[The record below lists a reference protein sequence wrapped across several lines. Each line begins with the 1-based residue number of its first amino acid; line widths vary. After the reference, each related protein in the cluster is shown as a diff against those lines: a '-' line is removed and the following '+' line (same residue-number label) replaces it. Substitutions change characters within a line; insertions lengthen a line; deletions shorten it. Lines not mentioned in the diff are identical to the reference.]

1 MKQLLAEL
9 FEKYYIDVYTY
20 LYSLCHDASLSED
33 LASDVFLEVVKSIS
47 TFRGQSDIKTWL
59 FSIARHRWFAY
70 LKKKH
75 RQVQTESIHDLY
87 DTAELGTTDS
97 VNEVAELIQELLS
110 GESVLTRDVVQMRID
125 GYSYY
130 EIAAKQKISE
140 NSARVVYFRA
150 KSKIRKHLE
159 KEGFRYESD
168 QL

>member
-47 TFRGQSDIKTWL
+47 TFRGESDIKTWL

-70 LKKKH
+70 LKKKN

-97 VNEVAELIQELLS
+97 VNEVTELIRQLLS
-110 GESVLTRDVVQMRID
+110 GESALTRDVVNMRIE

-130 EIAAKQKISE
+130 EIATKHKISE

-150 KSKIRKHLE
+150 KSKIRKFLE
-159 KEGFRYESD
+159 KEGFHYE
-168 QL
+168 

>member
-47 TFRGQSDIKTWL
+47 TFRGESDIKTWL

-70 LKKKH
+70 LKKKN

-87 DTAELGTTDS
+87 DTAELGMTDDE
-97 VNEVAELIQELLS
+97 NEAAELIQQLLS
-110 GESVLTRDVVQMRID
+110 GESALTRDVVRMRLD
-125 GYSYY
+125 GYSYH
-130 EIAAKQKISE
+130 EIALRHKISE

-150 KSKIRKHLE
+150 KSKIRKFLE
-159 KEGFRYESD
+159 KEGFHYE
-168 QL
+168 

>member
-33 LASDVFLEVVKSIS
+33 LASDVFLKVVKSIS
-47 TFRGQSDIKTWL
+47 TFRGESDIKTWL

-70 LKKKH
+70 LKRKN

-87 DTAELGTTDS
+87 DTTELGETDDFS
-97 VNEVAELIQELLS
+97 EVAELIQEILS
-110 GESVLTRDVVQMRID
+110 CESALTRDVVQMRID

-130 EIAAKQKISE
+130 EIASKHNISE

-150 KSKIRKHLE
+150 KSKIKKHLE
-159 KEGFRYESD
+159 KEGFRYE
-168 QL
+168 

>member
-47 TFRGQSDIKTWL
+47 TFRGESDIKTWL

-70 LKKKH
+70 LKKKN

-87 DTAELGTTDS
+87 DTAELGMTDDE
-97 VNEVAELIQELLS
+97 NEAAELIQQLLS
-110 GESVLTRDVVQMRID
+110 GESALTRDVVHMRIE

-130 EIAAKQKISE
+130 EIATKHNISE

-150 KSKIRKHLE
+150 KSKIRKFLE
-159 KEGFRYESD
+159 KEGFHYE
-168 QL
+168 

>member
-20 LYSLCHDASLSED
+20 LYSMCHDASLSED

-47 TFRGQSDIKTWL
+47 SFRGQSDIKTWL

-70 LKKKH
+70 LKKKN

-87 DTAELGTTDS
+87 DTVELGTTDS
-97 VNEVAELIQELLS
+97 INEIAELMQELLS
-110 GESVLTRDVVQMRID
+110 GESALTQDVVWMRVD

-130 EIAAKQKISE
+130 EIAVKHKISE
-140 NSARVVYFRA
+140 NSARVIYFRA
-150 KSKIRKHLE
+150 KSKIRKRLE
-159 KEGFRYESD
+159 KEGFRYE
-168 QL
+168 

>member
-47 TFRGQSDIKTWL
+47 TFRGESDIKTWL

-70 LKKKH
+70 LKKKN

-97 VNEVAELIQELLS
+97 VNEVTELIRELLS
-110 GESVLTRDVVQMRID
+110 DESALTRDVVRMRLD
-125 GYSYY
+125 GYSYH
-130 EIAAKQKISE
+130 EIALRHKISE

-150 KSKIRKHLE
+150 KSKIRKFLE
-159 KEGFRYESD
+159 KEGLF
-168 QL
+168 

>member
-33 LASDVFLEVVKSIS
+33 LTSDVFLEVVKSIS
-47 TFRGQSDIKTWL
+47 TFRGESDIKTWL

-70 LKKKH
+70 LKRKN
-75 RQVQTESIHDLY
+75 RQIQTESIYDLY
-87 DTAELGTTDS
+87 DTTALGATD
-97 VNEVAELIQELLS
+97 VFNEVAELIQQILS
-110 GESVLTRDVVQMRID
+110 GESALTRDVVQMRID

-130 EIAAKQKISE
+130 EIATKHKISE

-150 KSKIRKHLE
+150 KTKIKKHLE
-159 KEGFRYESD
+159 KEGFCYE
-168 QL
+168 

>member
-1 MKQLLAEL
+1 MSGLLAEL

-20 LYSLCHDASLSED
+20 LYSLCHDAPLSED

-70 LKKKH
+70 LKKKK
-75 RQVQTESIHDLY
+75 RQVQTESIHELY
-87 DTAELGTTDS
+87 DTAELGTTDA
-97 VNEVAELIQELLS
+97 VNEAAELIQELLS
-110 GESVLTRDVVQMRID
+110 GESTLTRDVVQMRID

-130 EIAAKQKISE
+130 EIATKHKISE

-150 KSKIRKHLE
+150 KSKIRKYLE
-159 KEGFRYESD
+159 KEGFRYE
-168 QL
+168 

>member
-9 FEKYYIDVYTY
+9 FEKYFIDVYTY

-47 TFRGQSDIKTWL
+47 TFRGQSDIKTWI

-70 LKKKH
+70 LKKKN

-87 DTAELGTTDS
+87 DTTELGTTDD
-97 VNEVAELIQELLS
+97 VNEVAELIQVLLS
-110 GESVLTRDVVQMRID
+110 SESALTRNVVQMRID
-125 GYSYY
+125 GYCYY
-130 EIAAKQKISE
+130 EIASKHKISE

-150 KSKIRKHLE
+150 KAKIRKYLE
-159 KEGFRYESD
+159 KEGFK
-168 QL
+168 L

>member
-33 LASDVFLEVVKSIS
+33 LTSDVFLEVVKSIS
-47 TFRGQSDIKTWL
+47 TFRGESDIKTWL

-70 LKKKH
+70 LKRKN
-75 RQVQTESIHDLY
+75 RQLQTESIYDLY
-87 DTAELGTTDS
+87 DTAALGATD
-97 VNEVAELIQELLS
+97 VFNEVAELIQQILS
-110 GESVLTRDVVQMRID
+110 GESALTRDVVQMRID

-130 EIAAKQKISE
+130 EIATKHKISE

-150 KSKIRKHLE
+150 KTKIKKHLE
-159 KEGFRYESD
+159 KEGFCYE
-168 QL
+168 